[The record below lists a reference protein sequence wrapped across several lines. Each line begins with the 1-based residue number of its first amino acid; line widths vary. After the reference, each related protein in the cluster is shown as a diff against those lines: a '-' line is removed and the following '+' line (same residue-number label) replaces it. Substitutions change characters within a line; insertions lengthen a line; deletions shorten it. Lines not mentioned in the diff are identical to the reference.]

1 MMNKK
6 LSNKI
11 QLLLRS
17 EKALLKLEMRKKG
30 RQVVFVSIAILAVLA
45 TLVMLN
51 VSAYLYL
58 IEKST
63 PLNAALVLM
72 AIDLAVA
79 MLFFILASR
88 QELGNEAEAINE
100 IREYALEELSG
111 EFDEIKQ
118 EASEIRESFSKVSG
132 GISSVFN
139 RDFSAVKAVIP
150 LVEMFVKTRNKEK

>member
-1 MMNKK
+1 MNKE
-6 LSNKI
+6 LSNKL

-30 RQVVFVSIAILAVLA
+30 RQVVLTTIAILAVLA

-58 IEKST
+58 IENST
-63 PLNAALVLM
+63 PLNAALILM

-139 RDFSAVKAVIP
+139 RDFSAVKALIP
-150 LVEMFVKTRNKEK
+150 LVEMFVKTRNKKQ

>member
-1 MMNKK
+1 MNKE
-6 LSNKI
+6 LSNKL

-30 RQVVFVSIAILAVLA
+30 RQIVLATIAILAILA

-51 VSAYLYL
+51 ISAYLYL
-58 IEKST
+58 EEGFS
-63 PLNAALVLM
+63 PLHSALMLTGFDLVL
-72 AIDLAVA
+72 AILF
-79 MLFFILASR
+79 LFFASR

-100 IREYALEELSG
+100 IRDYALKELSG

-118 EASEIRESFSKVSG
+118 EASEIRESFSKVSS

-139 RDFSAVKAVIP
+139 RDFSAVKAVLP
-150 LVEMFVKTRNKEK
+150 LVEMFVQTRKKEK

>member
-1 MMNKK
+1 MNKE
-6 LSNKI
+6 LSNKL

-30 RQVVFVSIAILAVLA
+30 RQVVLTTIAILAVLA

-58 IEKST
+58 IDKSS
-63 PLNAALVLM
+63 PLNAALILM
-72 AIDLAVA
+72 GIDLAVA

-88 QELGNEAEAINE
+88 QELSSEAEAINE
-100 IREYALEELSG
+100 IRDYALKELSG
-111 EFDEIKQ
+111 EFDEIKH
-118 EASEIRESFSKVSG
+118 EASEIRESFSKVSS

-139 RDFSAVKAVIP
+139 RDFSAVKAVMP
-150 LVEMFVKTRNKEK
+150 LVEMFVKTHKKEK

>member
-1 MMNKK
+1 MNKE
-6 LSNKI
+6 LSNKL

-30 RQVVFVSIAILAVLA
+30 RQVVLAAIGVIAVLA

-63 PLNAALVLM
+63 SLNAALILM
-72 AIDLAVA
+72 AIDFAVA

-88 QELGNEAEAINE
+88 QELGNEAETINE
-100 IREYALEELSG
+100 IRDYALKELSG

-118 EASEIRESFSKVSG
+118 EASEIRESFSKVSS

-150 LVEMFVKTRNKEK
+150 LVEMFVKTRNKQK

>member
-1 MMNKK
+1 MNKE
-6 LSNKI
+6 LSNKL

-30 RQVVFVSIAILAVLA
+30 RQAVLTTIAIIAVLA

-51 VSAYLYL
+51 ISAYLYL

-63 PLNAALVLM
+63 PLNASLILM
-72 AIDLAVA
+72 GIDLAVA

-88 QELGNEAEAINE
+88 QELGSEAEAINE
-100 IREYALEELSG
+100 IRDYALKELSG

-118 EASEIRESFSKVSG
+118 EASEIRESFSKVSS

>member
-1 MMNKK
+1 MNKE
-6 LSNKI
+6 LSNKL

-30 RQVVFVSIAILAVLA
+30 RQVVLAAIGVIAVLA

-63 PLNAALVLM
+63 SFNAALILM
-72 AIDLAVA
+72 SIDFAVA

-88 QELGNEAEAINE
+88 QELGNEAETINE
-100 IREYALEELSG
+100 IRDYALKELSG

-118 EASEIRESFSKVSG
+118 EASEIRESFSKVSS

-150 LVEMFVKTRNKEK
+150 LVEMFVKTRNKQK

>member
-1 MMNKK
+1 MNKE
-6 LSNKI
+6 LSNKL

-17 EKALLKLEMRKKG
+17 EKALMKLEMRKKG
-30 RQVVFVSIAILAVLA
+30 RQIVLVSIAVLAVLA

-51 VSAYLYL
+51 ISAYLYL
-58 IEKST
+58 IEKSSS
-63 PLNAALVLM
+63 LNAALILM
-72 AIDLAVA
+72 AIDFAVA

-88 QELGNEAEAINE
+88 QELASEAEAINE
-100 IREYALEELSG
+100 IRDYALKELSG

-150 LVEMFVKTRNKEK
+150 LVEMFVKTRNKKQ